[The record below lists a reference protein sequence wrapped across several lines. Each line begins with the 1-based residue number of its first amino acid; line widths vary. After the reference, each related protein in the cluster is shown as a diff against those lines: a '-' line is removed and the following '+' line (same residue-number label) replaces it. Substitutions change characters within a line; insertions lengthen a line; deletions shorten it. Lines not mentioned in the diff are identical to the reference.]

1 MQNPDL
7 DVNSALAAGGV
18 SSPLI
23 RAIAETKA
31 RLLARYESLFPGEK
45 TRLEAA
51 LELAESAAW
60 CTPFP
65 HLFLPDLAEVQVAGL
80 AAAPAM

>member
-1 MQNPDL
+1 MNDACHHK
-7 DVNSALAAGGV
+7 SAPGA
-18 SSPLI
+18 SSRLI

-31 RLLARYESLFPGEK
+31 RLRARYEKLFPGRESHI
-45 TRLEAA
+45 EAI

-65 HLFLPDLAEVQVAGL
+65 HLFLPDLAEVQIAGL
-80 AAAPAM
+80 SPVPAA